1 MKTRE
6 QHIVYHK
13 QRSEAKSCKAQT
25 LIDLSYEEQEREN
38 QECNYQENK

>member
-13 QRSEAKSCKAQT
+13 QRSEAKSCKAQI
-25 LIDLSYEEQEREN
+25 LIDLSYEEQERGN
-38 QECNYQENK
+38 QECDYQENK

>member
-6 QHIVYHK
+6 QHIVYRK
-13 QRSEAKSCKAQT
+13 QRSEAKSCKVQT

-38 QECNYQENK
+38 QECNYQEKK

>member
-6 QHIVYHK
+6 QHIVHHK
-13 QRSEAKSCKAQT
+13 QQSEAKSCKAQT

-38 QECNYQENK
+38 QESNYQENE